1 MRRAAISVP
10 RNISEGKGRYSRK
23 ELIQFLFNAR
33 RSLLELQTQ
42 ITLAERLGYLG
53 AAEGAGLAERAAE
66 VGRLMNGMIARFKN
80 PEMTAQ

>member
-10 RNISEGKGRYSRK
+10 RNISEEKGRYSRK

-53 AAEGAGLAERAAE
+53 EAEGAGLAERAAE

-80 PEMTAQ
+80 PEVTTQ